1 MSKREAVI
9 AEALTWLETP
19 FHHEARV
26 KGAGVDCANL
36 LIAVY
41 AAAGVIPSIDL
52 GHYPA
57 DWHLHRGEKLFLQIL
72 MQYADPVDTPEP
84 GDIAMFTYG
93 HQEAHGS
100 IVIDWPKTI
109 IHAWADIRKV
119 CLSDASSGPL
129 AKRLAGFYRVKGIE

>member
-1 MSKREAVI
+1 MSKRDEIV

-19 FHHEARV
+19 FHHEARI

-41 AAAGVIPSIDL
+41 SAVGIVKSIDL
-52 GHYPA
+52 EHYPA
-57 DWHLHRGEKLFLQIL
+57 DWHLHNGEKLFLQIL
-72 MQYADPVDTPEP
+72 LQYAEPVEAPKP

-93 HQEAHGS
+93 RQEAHGA
-100 IVIDWPKTI
+100 IVIDWPGSI

-129 AKRLAGFYRVKGIE
+129 SQRVAGFYRVKGIE